1 MAQRLA
7 TEYVK
12 TCLTLSEAEMIQFI
26 KLFDVQDVQLE
37 VQVQV
42 TENGSQEIVLRDDS
56 GEEVSLTF
64 ERRQGKYVCEG
75 SCRVSNP
82 KLSNLIRKAVSQFKG
97 DAIVNRIYPAF
108 TMKYVYKRGSV
119 VQISEIT
126 SGKHKL
132 VYEYK
137 DTVGQLERLY
147 RQQNVERQ
155 ISSVYSQIDQL
166 LDERNRSDSASG
178 QRSVDEQL
186 ARLAHKLFELE
197 A

>member
-12 TCLTLSEAEMIQFI
+12 TCLTLTEAEMIQFM
-26 KLFDVQDVQLE
+26 KLFEEQGVH
-37 VQVQV
+37 
-42 TENGSQEIVLRDDS
+42 TEGKATGDGSREIVLRDDS
-56 GEEVSLTF
+56 GEEVVLTF
-64 ERRQGKYVCEG
+64 LKQGDRYACEG
-75 SCRVSNP
+75 SCRVSDP
-82 KLSNLIRKAVSQFKG
+82 KLANLIRKAVSQFKG

-119 VQISEIT
+119 VQISEIV

-147 RQQNVERQ
+147 RQQHVEQQ
-155 ISSVYSQIDQL
+155 ISQVYVRIDEL
-166 LDERNRSDSASG
+166 LDERNRSESAAG
-178 QRSVDEQL
+178 QRTVDEQL

>member
-12 TCLTLSEAEMIQFI
+12 TCLTLTEAEMIQFTQ
-26 KLFDVQDVQLE
+26 LFDGEDVALE
-37 VQVQV
+37 TKV
-42 TENGSQEIVLRDDS
+42 TDHGSRDIVLRDDS
-56 GEEVSLTF
+56 GEEVLLTF
-64 ERRQGKYVCEG
+64 ERSKGRYACEG

-82 KLSNLIRKAVSQFKG
+82 KLANLIRKAVSRFKG

-119 VQISEIT
+119 VQISEIA

-137 DTVGQLERLY
+137 DTVGQFERMY
-147 RQQNVERQ
+147 RKQHVEKQ
-155 ISSVYSQIDQL
+155 ISEVYTRIDEL
-166 LDERNRSDSASG
+166 LDERNRSDSAVG
-178 QRSVDEQL
+178 HQRVDEQL
-186 ARLAHKLFELE
+186 TRLAHKLFELE

>member
-12 TCLTLSEAEMIQFI
+12 TCLTLTEAEMIQFI
-26 KLFDVQDVQLE
+26 QLFNGEDVFIEAKTVE
-37 VQVQV
+37 GG
-42 TENGSQEIVLRDDS
+42 NREIVLRDGS
-56 GEEVSLTF
+56 GEKVVLAF
-64 ERRQGKYVCEG
+64 ERKAARYVCEG
-75 SCRVSNP
+75 SCRVSDP
-82 KLSNLIRKAVSQFKG
+82 LLANLIRKAVSRFKG

-119 VQISEIT
+119 VQISEIV

-137 DTVGQLERLY
+137 DTVQQFEQLFRK
-147 RQQNVERQ
+147 QHVERQ
-155 ISSVYSQIDQL
+155 ITEVYTRIDEL
-166 LDERNRSDSASG
+166 LDERNRMHNSSG
-178 QRSVDEQL
+178 THNVDEQL

>member
-12 TCLTLSEAEMIQFI
+12 TCLTLTEAEMIQFI
-26 KLFDVQDVQLE
+26 QMFDGQVSDVQVR
-37 VQVQV
+37 VHG
-42 TENGSQEIVLRDDS
+42 NGHREILLRDNA
-56 GEEVSLTF
+56 GEEVVLKF
-64 ERRQGKYVCEG
+64 EKRRSRYVCEG
-75 SCRVSNP
+75 SCTVSNP

-108 TMKYVYKRGSV
+108 TMNYVYKRGSV
-119 VQISEIT
+119 VKISEIV
-126 SGKHKL
+126 SGEIKL

-147 RQQNVERQ
+147 RQQHVELE
-155 ISSVYSQIDQL
+155 ISKVYTRINEL
-166 LDERNRSDSASG
+166 LDERNRSASLEE
-178 QRSVDEQL
+178 RRTVDHQL
-186 ARLAHKLFELE
+186 SKLSHKLFELE

>member
-26 KLFDVQDVQLE
+26 KLFDVQDVYLE
-37 VQVQV
+37 VQVKV
-42 TENGSQEIVLRDDS
+42 TENGSQEIVLRDDT
-56 GEEVSLTF
+56 GEEVNLIF
-64 ERRQGKYVCEG
+64 ERNQGKYVCEG

-155 ISSVYSQIDQL
+155 ISNVYSQIDEL
-166 LDERNRSDSASG
+166 LDERNRSGSTSD

>member
-12 TCLTLSEAEMIQFI
+12 TCLTLTEAEMIQFI
-26 KLFDVQDVQLE
+26 QLFEGEDVFIRTNALG
-37 VQVQV
+37 
-42 TENGSQEIVLRDDS
+42 NGNREIVLRD
-56 GEEVSLTF
+56 GPREEVALAF
-64 ERRQGKYVCEG
+64 ERKGTRYVCEG
-75 SCRVSNP
+75 SCRVSDP
-82 KLSNLIRKAVSQFKG
+82 LLANLIRKAVSRFKG

-119 VQISEIT
+119 VQISEIV

-137 DTVGQLERLY
+137 DTVGQFERLY
-147 RQQNVERQ
+147 RRQHVEQQITQ
-155 ISSVYSQIDQL
+155 VYSRIDEL
-166 LDERNRSDSASG
+166 LDERNRTESPVEWR
-178 QRSVDEQL
+178 QVDEQL
-186 ARLAHKLFELE
+186 VRLAHKLFELE

>member
-12 TCLTLSEAEMIQFI
+12 TCLTLTEAEMIQFL
-26 KLFDVQDVQLE
+26 KLFDGEDVFLE
-37 VQVQV
+37 VKV
-42 TENGSQEIVLRDDS
+42 TDNGNREVVLRDNS
-56 GEEVSLTF
+56 GEEVVLAF
-64 ERRQGKYVCEG
+64 ERSRGGYVCEG
-75 SCRVSNP
+75 SCRVSDP
-82 KLSNLIRKAVSQFKG
+82 VLANLIRKAVSKFKG

-119 VQISEIT
+119 VQISEII

-132 VYEYK
+132 VYEHK
-137 DTVGQLERLY
+137 DTVGQFEQLY
-147 RQQNVERQ
+147 RKQQVEQQ
-155 ISSVYSQIDQL
+155 ILSVYKRIDEL
-166 LDERNRSDSASG
+166 LDERNRLHSLTD
-178 QRSVDEQL
+178 QRHVDEQL

>member
-12 TCLTLSEAEMIQFI
+12 TCLTLTEAEMYQFTQF
-26 KLFDVQDVQLE
+26 FDKKEAIVKA
-37 VQVQV
+37 
-42 TENGSQEIVLRDDS
+42 TTAGNGGCEIVLRDDS
-56 GEEVSLTF
+56 GEEVALTF
-64 ERRQGKYVCEG
+64 EKKQDRYVCEG

-82 KLSNLIRKAVSQFKG
+82 KLANAIRKAVSRFKG

-119 VQISEIT
+119 VQISEIA

-137 DTVGQLERLY
+137 STAAELERLF
-147 RQQNVERQ
+147 RREHVERE
-155 ISSVYSQIDQL
+155 ISNVYIRIDEL
-166 LDERNRSDSASG
+166 LDRRNRSDSENEH
-178 QRSVDEQL
+178 RSVDEQL

>member
-12 TCLTLSEAEMIQFI
+12 TCLTLTEAEMIQFI
-26 KLFDVQDVQLE
+26 QLFDGEEVFLE
-37 VQVQV
+37 AKV
-42 TENGSQEIVLRDDS
+42 TDNGSREIVLRDDS
-56 GEEVSLTF
+56 GEEVVLTF
-64 ERRQGKYVCEG
+64 ERSRGRYLCEG
-75 SCRVSNP
+75 SCRVSDP
-82 KLSNLIRKAVSQFKG
+82 LLANLIRKAVSQFKG

-119 VQISEIT
+119 VQISEIV

-137 DTVGQLERLY
+137 DTVGQFERLY
-147 RQQNVERQ
+147 RKQHVEQQ
-155 ISSVYSQIDQL
+155 ISQVYSRIDEL
-166 LDERNRSDSASG
+166 LDERNRSDSLVG
-178 QRSVDEQL
+178 QRNVDEQL
-186 ARLAHKLFELE
+186 TRLAHKLFELE

>member
-12 TCLTLSEAEMIQFI
+12 TCLTLTEAEMFQFI
-26 KLFDVQDVQLE
+26 QLFDGEE
-37 VQVQV
+37 VVLREKV
-42 TENGSQEIVLRDDS
+42 TENGDREIMLGNVS
-56 GEEVSLTF
+56 GEEVALMF
-64 ERRQGKYVCEG
+64 ERKNGKYVCEG
-75 SCRVSNP
+75 SCRVSDP
-82 KLSNLIRKAVSQFKG
+82 LLSNLIRKAVSRFKG

-137 DTVGQLERLY
+137 DTVGQFERLY
-147 RQQNVERQ
+147 RRQHVEQQ
-155 ISSVYSQIDQL
+155 ITKVYTRIDEL
-166 LDERNRSDSASG
+166 LDERNRLESTGG
-178 QRSVDEQL
+178 QQAVDEQL